1 MSGGHERIGPTA
13 HYTAYVWRRAGF
25 ERAELFSTWQ
35 GAALYWG
42 FFAVGEWATRLSSET
57 PSMRVYLEYR
67 HRLID
72 AVVHAHA
79 PDAIVELGA
88 GLTRRAVAMALAP
101 EHDVRGIEFDLP
113 DMVARKRAALA
124 RAPADVRRALVGR
137 HRVES
142 ANVVEP
148 AFGQTLREA
157 LADTRRPVVV
167 AEGLLSY
174 LAADERAQLYA
185 SVAGALGPEGLFV
198 CDLHTRGGQASV
210 GVASTVL
217 RTAIVAV
224 TRRKKALDPYADEA
238 HVRAVMGEAG
248 LASVTFVDPTRHYD
262 AEPRLRRLHSPTHVV
277 TAGAIPGP
285 TSGLASPTA

>member
-1 MSGGHERIGPTA
+1 MSGGHDRIGPTA
-13 HYTAYVWRRAGF
+13 HYTAYVWRRAAF

-42 FFAVGEWATRLSSET
+42 FFALGEWATRLSPNT

-79 PDAIVELGA
+79 PDVIVELGA
-88 GLTRRAVAMALAP
+88 GLTARAVARALAS
-101 EHDVRGIEFDLP
+101 EDSAEGIEFDLP
-113 DMVARKRAALA
+113 DMVVRKRAALA
-124 RAPADVRRALVGR
+124 RAPAEVRRALVGR

-148 AFGQTLREA
+148 SFAQTLREA
-157 LADTRRPVVV
+157 LANARRPVVV

-174 LAADERAQLYA
+174 LSAADRAQLYA
-185 SVAGALGPEGLFV
+185 SVAGALGPEGMFV

-217 RTAIVAV
+217 RAAIRAV
-224 TRRKKALDPYADEA
+224 TRRSKALDPYTDAE
-238 HVRAVMGEAG
+238 HVRAVMGAAG
-248 LASVTFVDPTRHYD
+248 LSDVTFVDPAQHYD
-262 AEPRLRRLHSPTHVV
+262 AQPRLRRLHSPTHVV
-277 TAGAIPGP
+277 TAGA
-285 TSGLASPTA
+285 TSDRA

>member
-25 ERAELFSTWQ
+25 EHAELFSTWQ

-42 FFAVGEWATRLSSET
+42 FFAAGEWATRLSPTT

-72 AVVHAHA
+72 AVVRAHE
-79 PDAIVELGA
+79 PDVVVELGA
-88 GLTRRAVAMALAP
+88 GLTRRAVAAALGP
-101 EHDVRGIEFDLP
+101 GDVSGVEYDLP
-113 DMVARKRAALA
+113 DMVACKRAALA
-124 RAPADVRRALVGR
+124 RAPAQVRRALAGR

-148 AFGQTLREA
+148 AFARTLGEA
-157 LADTRRPVVV
+157 LATARRPVVV

-174 LAADERAQLYA
+174 LSGADRAQLYA
-185 SVAGALGPEGLFV
+185 SVAGALGSGGLFV

-210 GVASTVL
+210 GAASTVL
-217 RTAIVAV
+217 RTAIVAL
-224 TRRKKALDPYADEA
+224 TRRKKALDPYAGA
-238 HVRAVMGEAG
+238 SQVRAVMGEAG
-248 LASVTFVDPTRHYD
+248 LDEVTFVDPSRYHD

-277 TAGAIPGP
+277 TARA
-285 TSGLASPTA
+285 TSGRPSPTG